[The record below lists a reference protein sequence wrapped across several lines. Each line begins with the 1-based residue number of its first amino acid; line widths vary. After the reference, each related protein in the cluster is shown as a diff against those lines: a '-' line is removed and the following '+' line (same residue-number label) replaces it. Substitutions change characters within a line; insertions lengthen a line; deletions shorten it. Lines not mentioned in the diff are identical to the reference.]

1 MSKAADIPNENAYS
15 STVRKVLNVKSDGTA
30 IDTFSVNLDTLTI
43 DNVNITDY
51 HTDSEDVKDT
61 ITNVSSN
68 IAFTQDVEE
77 IIILNTSDEDIIY
90 MNLDGGTATT
100 DNQEVYGKE
109 KIVVNK
115 KVLIADG
122 ISFISSNAA
131 GTVVKMTG
139 LYSVVV

>member
-1 MSKAADIPNENAYS
+1 MTKSTTVPSVNSYS
-15 STVRKVLNVKSDGTA
+15 STVRKVLNVTSAGA
-30 IDTFSVNLDTLTI
+30 PIDTFSVNLDTLTI

-100 DNQEVYGKE
+100 DNLEVYGKE

>member
-1 MSKAADIPNENAYS
+1 M
-15 STVRKVLNVKSDGTA
+15 
-30 IDTFSVNLDTLTI
+30 
-43 DNVNITDY
+43 
-51 HTDSEDVKDT
+51 
-61 ITNVSSN
+61 
-68 IAFTQDVEE
+68 EE

-100 DNQEVYGKE
+100 DNLEVYGKE

-139 LYSVVV
+139 LFSVVA

>member
-43 DNVNITDY
+43 DNVNITD
-51 HTDSEDVKDT
+51 SEDVNDT

-100 DNQEVYGKE
+100 DNLEVYGKE

-139 LYSVVV
+139 LFSVVA

>member
-1 MSKAADIPNENAYS
+1 MTKSTTVPSVNSYS
-15 STVRKVLNVKSDGTA
+15 STVRKVLNVTSAGA
-30 IDTFSVNLDTLTI
+30 PIDTFSVNLDTLTI

-100 DNQEVYGKE
+100 DNLEVYGKE

-139 LYSVVV
+139 LFSVVA

>member
-1 MSKAADIPNENAYS
+1 MTKSTTVPSVNSYS
-15 STVRKVLNVKSDGTA
+15 STVRKVLNVTSAGA
-30 IDTFSVNLDTLTI
+30 PIDTFSVNLDTLTI

-139 LYSVVV
+139 LYSVVA